1 MQGVPKA
8 YDEMLGVLR
17 VTEGNIRSLGPAG
30 AIPSTYEIWLEEVQR
45 VISLA
50 ESAKAACGKENG
62 K

>member
-1 MQGVPKA
+1 MQELLAA
-8 YDEMLGVLR
+8 YDAMLEQLR

-30 AIPSTYEIWLEEVQR
+30 AIPWAYEIWLEEVQR

-50 ESAKAACGKENG
+50 ESSKAACGKESG